1 MIDYFILKR
10 GPLIFFYYRWM
21 TNRLLEQGGEVI
33 FLDLD
38 PGQKEFGLPG
48 YLTLAVIKAPLLGI
62 FLGVLALFSKLL
74 PPFL

>member
-1 MIDYFILKR
+1 MI
-10 GPLIFFYYRWM
+10 YYRWM
-21 TNRLLEQGGEVI
+21 TNRLLEQVGEVI

-62 FLGVLALFSKLL
+62 AICLSVASSVF
-74 PPFL
+74 PFI